1 MANNPKSSQN
11 LGYNNNNT
19 SGFYGSNTFNNQN
32 FVNTGNSNQIL
43 KDILL
48 SGLPNGAETANQPSA
63 TATFLP
69 TDDSQPDYR
78 VKVSVPTLSTFR
90 SSPILSPLATT
101 GYNVVF
107 PITPQINFVHSAMYD
122 DFSPVHSNYPFPS
135 YTNSRTEDITI
146 AGTFP
151 VQTQEDGLYWIA
163 ATHCFRSLTKM
174 FYGETSDKGAPP
186 PVVKLNGYGSY
197 VMNNIPVV
205 VTQFNFDLPP
215 DVDYIQIGT
224 SNTVA
229 SPFQMVPTSSTLN
242 VTFKPVYSRSKVSEF
257 SLDDFVNGSL
267 ANKGFI

>member
-11 LGYNNNNT
+11 TGYNNNNI
-19 SGFYGSNTFNNQN
+19 SGYYGGNTYNNQN

-43 KDILL
+43 KNILL
-48 SGLPNGAETANQPSA
+48 KNLPYGAEVQNAPGA
-63 TATFLP
+63 VATFLP
-69 TDDSQPDYR
+69 TDDMQPDYR
-78 VKVSVPTLSTFR
+78 VKISVPSLSTFR

-107 PITPQINFVHSAMYD
+107 PITPTINFVHSANYD
-122 DFSPVHSNYPFPS
+122 ELAPVHSNYPFPS
-135 YTNSRTEDITI
+135 YMNSRTEDITI
-146 AGTFP
+146 SGNFP

-205 VTQFNFDLPP
+205 VTQFNFDLPNN
-215 DVDYIQIGT
+215 VDYIQIGT
-224 SNTVA
+224 ARTTD
-229 SPFQMVPTSSTLN
+229 SPYQMVPTNSLLSVTL
-242 VTFKPVYSRSKVSEF
+242 KPIYSRAKISEF

-267 ANKGFI
+267 ANKGFV

>member
-11 LGYNNNNT
+11 TGYNNNNI
-19 SGFYGSNTFNNQN
+19 SGYYGSDTYNNKN

-43 KDILL
+43 KNILL
-48 SGLPNGAETANQPSA
+48 KNLPYGAEVQNAPSA

-69 TDDSQPDYR
+69 TDDMQPDYR
-78 VKVSVPTLSTFR
+78 VKVSVPSLGTFR

-107 PITPQINFVHSAMYD
+107 PITPAINFVHTANYD
-122 DFSPVHSNYPFPS
+122 ELSPVHNNYPFPS
-135 YTNSRTEDITI
+135 YMNSRTEDITI
-146 AGTFP
+146 SGNFP

-174 FYGETSDKGAPP
+174 FYGESSNKGAPP
-186 PVVKLNGYGSY
+186 PVVKLNGYGNY

-205 VTQFNFDLPP
+205 VTQFTFDLPNN
-215 DVDYIQIGT
+215 VDYLQVGT
-224 SNTVA
+224 ARTTS
-229 SPFQMVPTSSTLN
+229 SPYQMVPTNSLLSVTL
-242 VTFKPVYSRSKVSEF
+242 KPVYSRAKVNEF

-267 ANKGFI
+267 SDKGFV